1 MRGIR
6 FALAAVL
13 LVAGCATATSSDTG
27 AANAPARLQVNN
39 HSSVDFDVYLLRS
52 DQRNRLGLAPA
63 GQTTSFTLSR
73 ALMAGSAAIRF
84 EADPT
89 TGSAGR
95 GVVSDAGVVSP
106 GSVIILE
113 IPPQ

>member
-6 FALAAVL
+6 FALAAL
-13 LVAGCATATSSDTG
+13 LLTAGCATATSSGTG
-27 AANAPARLQVNN
+27 SGTAPARLQVNN

-63 GQTTSFTLSR
+63 GQTTSFALSR
-73 ALMAGSAAIRF
+73 PLLAGSASIRF

-89 TGSAGR
+89 RGSPGR
-95 GVVSDAGVVSP
+95 AVLSDPGVVNP
-106 GSVIILE
+106 GGVIILE